1 MNRRLRASMFM
12 RIGRLYG
19 VNGASGAVCWRCTKT
34 RAHSNVLARKIWKIS
49 LRLFKLLFLD
59 PRSRDKVMKKVFFL
73 IWCQKTKLWKKF
85 WFSTSARN
93 GLHTLETLTC
103 ARWLCLR
110 VLMFARVRRVCAR
123 CMMFARNYV
132 RMSSKSLRVIMFVWV
147 RRVCARC
154 LCLHE
159 FEEFARNYVC
169 MSSKS
174 VYVCMSMK
182 SLREYEEFA
191 RNYVCASM
199 KSLRITMF
207 ALRSMCMYD
216 VCA

>member
-1 MNRRLRASMFM
+1 MYLRAK
-12 RIGRLYG
+12 YG
-19 VNGASGAVCWRCTKT
+19 KSLLGC
-34 RAHSNVLARKIWKIS
+34 SNS
-49 LRLFKLLFLD
+49 FFLD

-110 VLMFARVRRVCAR
+110 VLMFARVRRVCARCMMFARVRRVCAR

-191 RNYVCASM
+191 RNYVCVA
-199 KSLRITMF
+199 
-207 ALRSMCMYD
+207 
-216 VCA
+216 